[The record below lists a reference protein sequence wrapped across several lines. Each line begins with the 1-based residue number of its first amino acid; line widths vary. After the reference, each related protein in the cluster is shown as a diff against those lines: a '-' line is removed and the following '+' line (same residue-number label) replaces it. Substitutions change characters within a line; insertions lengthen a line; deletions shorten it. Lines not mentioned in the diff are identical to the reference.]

1 MDPHPTITI
10 DHYSSSSAT
19 ATSTSLHS
27 KLERNEGAHYNR
39 SPQQQ
44 QHRSPSSKS
53 SSSQLHGSGSSS
65 HNTTGVISKHHH
77 NEHSSP
83 SKSKSKQSKNKVP
96 VRQRSVSPPTTSTN
110 NSLFA
115 VDPRSARRNRRKS
128 VCAVLIAPPSPT
140 KEENDLEEE
149 SSDTIRI
156 NSTNTEGGLHSSSK
170 MPDSSNHRRST
181 MDYGA
186 PVNHSGKHHSGHR
199 KHSTPK
205 HSPSASPRGSKSNLA
220 ALGSSLMD
228 KINQANLCMRRK
240 SSPAIAEQL
249 TTVEI
254 SSLRGSLALADA
266 LSSTSNHPQDL
277 SPPGKHRKSSKQSG
291 YSGGNPVYVETSSG
305 MVELRRKDHSNKG
318 YIHDDC
324 RRLSSPSSLEKGKDV
339 IKIELLRNRAI
350 CGELSE
356 WKKIKIYIL
365 KIVSK
370 CITNI

>member
-19 ATSTSLHS
+19 TTSTSLHS

-39 SPQQQ
+39 SPQQS
-44 QHRSPSSKS
+44 HRSPSSKP
-53 SSSQLHGSGSSS
+53 SSSQLHDSNSTS
-65 HNTTGVISKHHH
+65 HITTGVISKHHH

-83 SKSKSKQSKNKVP
+83 SKGKGKQSKSKAP
-96 VRQRSVSPPTTSTN
+96 VRQRSVSPPTISSN

-115 VDPRSARRNRRKS
+115 VDPRAARRNRRKS

-140 KEENDLEEE
+140 KEEIDIEEE
-149 SSDTIRI
+149 TSDTIRTD
-156 NSTNTEGGLHSSSK
+156 STKAEGALHATNK

-186 PVNHSGKHHSGHR
+186 PVNHTGKHHTGHR

-205 HSPSASPRGSKSNLA
+205 HSPNASPRGSKSNLA

-240 SSPAIAEQL
+240 SSPAIAEPL
-249 TTVEI
+249 TTIEI

-266 LSSTSNHPQDL
+266 LSSTSNHPQDIT
-277 SPPGKHRKSSKQSG
+277 SSGKQRKSSKQSG
-291 YSGGNPVYVETSSG
+291 YSGGSPVYVETSSG
-305 MVELRRKDHSNKG
+305 MVEARRKDHSNKG
-318 YIHDDC
+318 YIHDDS
-324 RRLSSPSSLEKGKDV
+324 RRLSSPPSLEKGTSLNH
-339 IKIELLRNRAI
+339 INL
-350 CGELSE
+350 
-356 WKKIKIYIL
+356 
-365 KIVSK
+365 
-370 CITNI
+370 

>member
-140 KEENDLEEE
+140 KDQSSDIEEE
-149 SSDTIRI
+149 SLDTIKV
-156 NSTNTEGGLHSSSK
+156 NSTNTEGSLHTTNK

-181 MDYGA
+181 MDYSA
-186 PVNHSGKHHSGHR
+186 QVNHTGKHHTGHR

-205 HSPSASPRGSKSNLA
+205 HSPNASPRGSKSNLA

-339 IKIELLRNRAI
+339 IK
-350 CGELSE
+350 
-356 WKKIKIYIL
+356 K
-365 KIVSK
+365 
-370 CITNI
+370 